1 MGDAGE
7 GLIDAEDRFQ
17 QWVAEREQ
25 QKQRK
30 GVASAD
36 PERDRKL
43 NSLRLAKAELERQQ
57 AVTTSE
63 IRREQIRQA
72 LVEIERQLES
82 HRRSPQRF
90 GVARGEGEHRRAHL
104 AATRS
109 RDPAPVPP
117 LDRVDRAARARAS

>member
-36 PERDRKL
+36 PERERKV
-43 NSLRLAKAELERQQ
+43 NSLRLAKAELERQRG
-57 AVTTSE
+57 VTQSP
-63 IRREQIRQA
+63 IRQKQISQA
-72 LVEIERQLES
+72 LEDLELQLKKLT
-82 HRRSPQRF
+82 
-90 GVARGEGEHRRAHL
+90 GA
-104 AATRS
+104 
-109 RDPAPVPP
+109 
-117 LDRVDRAARARAS
+117 

>member
-36 PERDRKL
+36 PERERKL
-43 NSLRLAKAELERQQ
+43 NSLRLAKAELERQR
-57 AVTTSE
+57 AVTQSP
-63 IRREQIRQA
+63 IRQKQIVQALTDLEAQIRKLTSA
-72 LVEIERQLES
+72 
-82 HRRSPQRF
+82 
-90 GVARGEGEHRRAHL
+90 
-104 AATRS
+104 
-109 RDPAPVPP
+109 
-117 LDRVDRAARARAS
+117 

>member
-1 MGDAGE
+1 MAYSVTRARIPSLREMIETCRSSGGPMGDAGE

-36 PERDRKL
+36 PERERRL

-57 AVTTSE
+57 AVTANE

-72 LVEIERQLES
+72 LAEIDRQLQS
-82 HRRSPQRF
+82 
-90 GVARGEGEHRRAHL
+90 A
-104 AATRS
+104 
-109 RDPAPVPP
+109 
-117 LDRVDRAARARAS
+117 

>member
-17 QWVAEREQ
+17 QWMAEREQ

-43 NSLRLAKAELERQQ
+43 TSLPLAKAEMERQQ
-57 AVTTSE
+57 QVTTSE

-72 LVEIERQLES
+72 LLEIDRQI
-82 HRRSPQRF
+82 
-90 GVARGEGEHRRAHL
+90 
-104 AATRS
+104 AAT
-109 RDPAPVPP
+109 
-117 LDRVDRAARARAS
+117 

>member
-36 PERDRKL
+36 PERERKL

-57 AVTTSE
+57 AVTTSP
-63 IRREQIRQA
+63 IRQKQIAQA
-72 LVEIERQLES
+72 LV
-82 HRRSPQRF
+82 
-90 GVARGEGEHRRAHL
+90 
-104 AATRS
+104 
-109 RDPAPVPP
+109 D
-117 LDRVDRAARARAS
+117 LDKELRKLGGA

>member
-25 QKQRK
+25 QRQRK

-36 PERDRKL
+36 PERERRL

-57 AVTTSE
+57 AGDHE
-63 IRREQIRQA
+63 
-72 LVEIERQLES
+72 
-82 HRRSPQRF
+82 
-90 GVARGEGEHRRAHL
+90 
-104 AATRS
+104 
-109 RDPAPVPP
+109 RDPPRADPP
-117 LDRVDRAARARAS
+117 GPRRDRPAAGAL

>member
-36 PERDRKL
+36 PERERKL
-43 NSLRLAKAELERQQ
+43 NSLRLAKAELERQRQ
-57 AVTTSE
+57 VTTSP
-63 IRREQIRQA
+63 IRRDQIGQA
-72 LVEIERQLES
+72 LAELES
-82 HRRSPQRF
+82 QMKKLGAPQ
-90 GVARGEGEHRRAHL
+90 G
-104 AATRS
+104 
-109 RDPAPVPP
+109 
-117 LDRVDRAARARAS
+117 

>member
-36 PERDRKL
+36 PERERKL
-43 NSLRLAKAELERQQ
+43 NSLRLAKAELERQR
-57 AVTTSE
+57 AVTQSP
-63 IRREQIRQA
+63 IRQKQIVQALEDLEVQIRK
-72 LVEIERQLES
+72 
-82 HRRSPQRF
+82 
-90 GVARGEGEHRRAHL
+90 L
-104 AATRS
+104 AS
-109 RDPAPVPP
+109 
-117 LDRVDRAARARAS
+117 S